1 MCWGAD
7 KLTEKVMAH
16 KSYAWRV
23 AESVNSCR
31 HNLQMSYA
39 NERCKQKLV
48 WKGWVGVE
56 EQQVNLIF
64 VK

>member
-1 MCWGAD
+1 MCWEAD

-39 NERCKQKLV
+39 NERYKQKLNCEGV
-48 WKGWVGVE
+48 QECKGS
-56 EQQVNLIF
+56 
-64 VK
+64 K